1 MSLGQGQVVVYVACF
16 KELFWHLYE
25 WIEVNQE
32 NFRIVDPCSIFQLDT
47 ACIQIGLI
55 EAKL

>member
-1 MSLGQGQVVVYVACF
+1 VYVAYF

-25 WIEVNQE
+25 WTEENQE
-32 NFRIVDPCSIFQLDT
+32 NFRIVEPCSIFQLDT
-47 ACIQIGLI
+47 AYMQIGLI